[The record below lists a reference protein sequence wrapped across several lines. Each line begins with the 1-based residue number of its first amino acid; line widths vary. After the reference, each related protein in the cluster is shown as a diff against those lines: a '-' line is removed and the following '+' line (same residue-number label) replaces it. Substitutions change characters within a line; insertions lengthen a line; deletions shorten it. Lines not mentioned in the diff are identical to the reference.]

1 MILLWPTWHSTHF
14 QEGGD
19 NPKVEGQEFFPG
31 SGKVKVAF
39 PNEKYSTIMKN
50 SQNVHSYHLILIPNL
65 SNLECKT
72 KPYFTFTL
80 TFSFLKTK

>member
-1 MILLWPTWHSTHF
+1 MILMWPTWHSTHF

-39 PNEKYSTIMKN
+39 PNEKYSTIMLLCD
-50 SQNVHSYHLILIPNL
+50 QTL
-65 SNLECKT
+65 SAFYPWLLCFQK
-72 KPYFTFTL
+72 
-80 TFSFLKTK
+80 